1 MPAPQV
7 SVSFSSMAA
16 ALNQQEI
23 ERRAREARM
32 QNALEILAY
41 GKHERETSPQVFARF
56 VRATAREGLGR
67 EAQT

>member
-32 QNALEILAY
+32 QNALEILAN
-41 GKHERETSPQVFARF
+41 TSPHPFKERGGFWRF

-67 EAQT
+67 E